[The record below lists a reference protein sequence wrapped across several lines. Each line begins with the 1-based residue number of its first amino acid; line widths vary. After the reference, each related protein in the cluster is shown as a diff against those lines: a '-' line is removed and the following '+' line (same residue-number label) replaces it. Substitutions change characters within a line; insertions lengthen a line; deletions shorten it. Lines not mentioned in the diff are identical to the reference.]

1 MRMCWRGCARACT
14 RAFAKPTPKQGDNA
28 RAFLRPG
35 KTTPEGA
42 PTLRICWHGCARA
55 RTHALASPTPK
66 QGYNARA
73 VLRRGGDARGYAD
86 VARVLAWLCACAH
99 ACAPEGTPT
108 LRMCA
113 CVGMLVRV
121 RACVRL
127 RIQHQRREATRVPTN
142 GESELGEDGN
152 SGGNSLAIQGN
163 SDPFSAIRVFAE
175 AQNARTAAIHS
186 PPSGLL

>member
-1 MRMCWRGCARACT
+1 M
-14 RAFAKPTPKQGDNA
+14 
-28 RAFLRPG
+28 
-35 KTTPEGA
+35 
-42 PTLRICWHGCARA
+42 RICWHGCARA

-152 SGGNSLAIQGN
+152 SGGNPLAIQVN
-163 SDPFSAIRVFAE
+163 SDPPPSELQAHHNTNPTAGRTHPTTPSAC
-175 AQNARTAAIHS
+175 HS
-186 PPSGLL
+186 PDPITPKQVLIIARPDL